1 MLSYCLASRENK
13 KFMKD
18 ESLKLNPF
26 VTTNDIV
33 TQAICFQANTR
44 KIKIIIIIMKK

>member
-13 KFMKD
+13 KFIKD

-26 VTTNDIV
+26 VTTKDIV
-33 TQAICFQANTR
+33 TQKPFVFKQTQG
-44 KIKIIIIIMKK
+44 K